1 MDVNTISSLSQQTA
15 ALSASYKKTT
25 SATTEDGTGK
35 TTTSTTTEAYSLDI
49 STAAQSAASATKAL
63 TPEQVDVLKQGIQ
76 KSQQLMIQTLTE
88 QNLKLQGWLD
98 EGAGQLNFA
107 GILIGTDKF
116 ALPAVGTTPEEAT
129 KAVADGG
136 AYSIGSVAD
145 RIMDMATTIA
155 GGDTEKLKAMQA
167 AVEEGFKQ
175 AGITWKD
182 SMGEDDMPQIT
193 KDTHAEIN
201 KRFEALYK
209 QQSGTTADAAAAGT
223 TAETVPTADK
233 TTAAATDKQL

>member
-1 MDVNTISSLSQQTA
+1 MDVKTVSSLSQQTA

-25 SATTEDGTGK
+25 TTTTDAANQK
-35 TTTSTTTEAYSLDI
+35 TTSTTTEAYSLDI
-49 STAAQSAASATKAL
+49 STAAQTASTATKAL
-63 TPEQVDVLKQGIQ
+63 SAEQVDVLKQGIE
-76 KSQQLMIQTLTE
+76 KSQQLMIQTLTQ

-98 EGAGQLNFA
+98 EGVGQLNFD

-116 ALPAVGTTPEEAT
+116 SLPAVGTTPEDAA

-136 AYSIGSVAD
+136 DYSVDSVAT

-155 GGDTEKLKAMQA
+155 GGDPEKLKAMQA

-182 SMGEDDMPQIT
+182 SMGEDSMPQIT
-193 KDTHAEIN
+193 QDTHAEIT
-201 KRFEALYK
+201 KRFDSLYK
-209 QQSGTTADAAAAGT
+209 QQ
-223 TAETVPTADK
+223 
-233 TTAAATDKQL
+233 TTAATDTTTAGAASQAEASATAVQS

>member
-1 MDVNTISSLSQQTA
+1 MDVKTVSSLSQQTA

-25 SATTEDGTGK
+25 TTTTDAANQK
-35 TTTSTTTEAYSLDI
+35 TTSTTTEAYSLDI
-49 STAAQSAASATKAL
+49 STAAQTASTATKAL
-63 TPEQVDVLKQGIQ
+63 SAEQVDVLKQGIE
-76 KSQQLMIQTLTE
+76 KSQQLMIQTLTQ

-98 EGAGQLNFA
+98 EGVGQLNFD

-116 ALPAVGTTPEEAT
+116 SLPAVGTTPEDAA

-136 AYSIGSVAD
+136 DYSVDSVAT

-155 GGDTEKLKAMQA
+155 GGDPEKLKAMQA

-182 SMGEDDMPQIT
+182 SMGEDSMPQIT
-193 KDTHAEIN
+193 QDTHAEIT
-201 KRFEALYK
+201 KRFDSLY
-209 QQSGTTADAAAAGT
+209 QQQTTAAT
-223 TAETVPTADK
+223 DK
-233 TTAAATDKQL
+233 TTAGAASQAEASATAVQS

>member
-1 MDVNTISSLSQQTA
+1 MDVKTVSSLSQQTA

-25 SATTEDGTGK
+25 TTTTDAANQK
-35 TTTSTTTEAYSLDI
+35 TTSTTTEAYSLDI
-49 STAAQSAASATKAL
+49 STAAQTASTATKAL
-63 TPEQVDVLKQGIQ
+63 SAEQVDVLKQGIE
-76 KSQQLMIQTLTE
+76 KSQQLMIQTLTQ

-98 EGAGQLNFA
+98 EGVGQLNFD

-116 ALPAVGTTPEEAT
+116 SLPAVGTTPEDAA

-136 AYSIGSVAD
+136 DYSVDSVAT

-155 GGDTEKLKAMQA
+155 GGDPEKLKAMQA

-182 SMGEDDMPQIT
+182 SMGEDSMPQIT
-193 KDTHAEIN
+193 QDTHAEIM
-201 KRFEALYK
+201 KRFDSLYK
-209 QQSGTTADAAAAGT
+209 QQTTAAT
-223 TAETVPTADK
+223 DK
-233 TTAAATDKQL
+233 TTAGAASQAEASATAVQS

>member
-1 MDVNTISSLSQQTA
+1 MRLSHQTA

-25 SATTEDGTGK
+25 TTTTDAANQK
-35 TTTSTTTEAYSLDI
+35 TTSTTTEAYSLDI
-49 STAAQSAASATKAL
+49 STAAQTASTATKAL
-63 TPEQVDVLKQGIQ
+63 SAEQVDVLKQGIE
-76 KSQQLMIQTLTE
+76 KSQQLMIQTLTQ

-98 EGAGQLNFA
+98 EGVGQLNFD

-116 ALPAVGTTPEEAT
+116 SLPAVGTTPEDAA

-136 AYSIGSVAD
+136 DYSVDSVAT

-155 GGDTEKLKAMQA
+155 GGDPEKLKAMQA

-182 SMGEDDMPQIT
+182 SMGEDSMPQIT
-193 KDTHAEIN
+193 QDTHAEIT
-201 KRFEALYK
+201 KRFDSLYK
-209 QQSGTTADAAAAGT
+209 QQTTAAT
-223 TAETVPTADK
+223 DK
-233 TTAAATDKQL
+233 TTAGAASQAEASATAVQS

>member
-1 MDVNTISSLSQQTA
+1 MDVKTVSSLSQQTA

-25 SATTEDGTGK
+25 TTTTDAANQK
-35 TTTSTTTEAYSLDI
+35 TTSTTTEAYSLDI
-49 STAAQSAASATKAL
+49 STAAQTASTATKAL
-63 TPEQVDVLKQGIQ
+63 SAEQVDVLKQGIE
-76 KSQQLMIQTLTE
+76 KSQQLMIQTLTQ

-98 EGAGQLNFA
+98 KGIGQLDFD

-116 ALPAVGTTPEEAT
+116 SLPAVGTTPEDAA

-136 AYSIGSVAD
+136 DYSVDSVAT

-155 GGDTEKLKAMQA
+155 GGDPEKLKAMQA

-182 SMGEDDMPQIT
+182 SMGEDSMPQIT
-193 KDTHAEIN
+193 QDTHAEIM
-201 KRFEALYK
+201 KRFDSLYK
-209 QQSGTTADAAAAGT
+209 QQTTAAT
-223 TAETVPTADK
+223 DK
-233 TTAAATDKQL
+233 TTAGAASQAEASATAVQS

>member
-15 ALSASYKKTT
+15 ALSGSYKKTT
-25 SATTEDGTGK
+25 TSVTTEAENGK
-35 TTTSTTTEAYSLDI
+35 TAAGTMTEAYSLDV
-49 STAAQSAASATKAL
+49 SAAAKSAAGAAKAL
-63 TPEQVDVLKQGIQ
+63 TPEQADAIKQGIQ
-76 KSQQLMIQTLTE
+76 KSQQLMIRTLTE

-98 EGAGQLNFA
+98 QGVSQLNLG

-116 ALPAVGTTPEEAT
+116 ALPAVGTTPEDAA

-155 GGDTEKLKAMQA
+155 GGDPQKLKAMQS
-167 AVEEGFKQ
+167 AVEDGFKQ

-182 SMGEDDMPQIT
+182 STGEDNMPKIT
-193 KDTHAEIN
+193 QDTHAEIT
-201 KRFEALYK
+201 KRFDALYK
-209 QQSGTTADAAAAGT
+209 QQSGTS
-223 TAETVPTADK
+223 EDK
-233 TTAAATDKQL
+233 TTADTTAAAADKQL

>member
-1 MDVNTISSLSQQTA
+1 MDVKTVSSLLQQTA

-25 SATTEDGTGK
+25 TTTTDAANQK
-35 TTTSTTTEAYSLDI
+35 TTSTTTEAYSLDI
-49 STAAQSAASATKAL
+49 STAAQTASTATKAL
-63 TPEQVDVLKQGIQ
+63 SAEQVDVLKQGIE
-76 KSQQLMIQTLTE
+76 KSQQLMIQTLTQ

-98 EGAGQLNFA
+98 EGVGQLNFD

-116 ALPAVGTTPEEAT
+116 SLPAVGTTPEDAA

-136 AYSIGSVAD
+136 DYSVDSVAT

-155 GGDTEKLKAMQA
+155 GGDPEKLKAMQA

-182 SMGEDDMPQIT
+182 SMGEDSMPQIT
-193 KDTHAEIN
+193 QDTHAEIT
-201 KRFEALYK
+201 KRFDSLYK
-209 QQSGTTADAAAAGT
+209 QQTTAAT
-223 TAETVPTADK
+223 DK
-233 TTAAATDKQL
+233 TTAGAASQAEASATAVQS

>member
-1 MDVNTISSLSQQTA
+1 MDVKTVSSLSQQTA

-25 SATTEDGTGK
+25 TTTTDAANQK
-35 TTTSTTTEAYSLDI
+35 TTSTTTEAYSLDI
-49 STAAQSAASATKAL
+49 STAAQTASTATKAL
-63 TPEQVDVLKQGIQ
+63 SAEQVDVRKQGIE
-76 KSQQLMIQTLTE
+76 KSQQLMIQTLTQ

-98 EGAGQLNFA
+98 EGVGQLNFD

-116 ALPAVGTTPEEAT
+116 SLPAVGTTPEDAA

-136 AYSIGSVAD
+136 DYSVDSVAT

-155 GGDTEKLKAMQA
+155 GGDPEKLKAMQA

-182 SMGEDDMPQIT
+182 SMGEDSMPQIT
-193 KDTHAEIN
+193 QDTHAEIT
-201 KRFEALYK
+201 KRFDSLYK
-209 QQSGTTADAAAAGT
+209 QQTTAAT
-223 TAETVPTADK
+223 DK
-233 TTAAATDKQL
+233 TTAGAASQAEASATAVQS

>member
-15 ALSASYKKTT
+15 ALSGSYKKTT
-25 SATTEDGTGK
+25 TSVTTEAENGTM
-35 TTTSTTTEAYSLDI
+35 TEAYSLDV
-49 STAAQSAASATKAL
+49 SAAAKSAAGAAKAL
-63 TPEQVDVLKQGIQ
+63 TPEQADALKQGIQ
-76 KSQQLMIQTLTE
+76 KSQQLMIRTLTE

-98 EGAGQLNFA
+98 QGVSQLNLG

-116 ALPAVGTTPEEAT
+116 ALPAVGTTPEDAA

-155 GGDTEKLKAMQA
+155 GGDPQKLKAMQS
-167 AVEEGFKQ
+167 AVEDGFKQ

-182 SMGEDDMPQIT
+182 STGEDNMPKIT
-193 KDTHAEIN
+193 QDTHAEIT
-201 KRFEALYK
+201 KRFDALYK
-209 QQSGTTADAAAAGT
+209 QQSGTSEEETTAD
-223 TAETVPTADK
+223 
-233 TTAAATDKQL
+233 TTAAAADKQL

>member
-1 MDVNTISSLSQQTA
+1 MDVKTVSSLSQQTA

-25 SATTEDGTGK
+25 TTTTDAANQK
-35 TTTSTTTEAYSLDI
+35 TTSTTTEAYSLDI
-49 STAAQSAASATKAL
+49 STAAQTASTATKAL
-63 TPEQVDVLKQGIQ
+63 SAEQVDVLKQGIE
-76 KSQQLMIQTLTE
+76 KSQQLMIQTLTQ

-98 EGAGQLNFA
+98 EGVGQLNFD

-116 ALPAVGTTPEEAT
+116 SLPAVGTTPEDAA

-136 AYSIGSVAD
+136 DYSVDSVAT

-155 GGDTEKLKAMQA
+155 GGDPEKLKAMQA

-182 SMGEDDMPQIT
+182 SMGEDSMPQIT
-193 KDTHAEIN
+193 QDTHAEIT
-201 KRFEALYK
+201 KRFDSLYK
-209 QQSGTTADAAAAGT
+209 QQTTAAT
-223 TAETVPTADK
+223 DK
-233 TTAAATDKQL
+233 TTAGAASQAEASATAVQS